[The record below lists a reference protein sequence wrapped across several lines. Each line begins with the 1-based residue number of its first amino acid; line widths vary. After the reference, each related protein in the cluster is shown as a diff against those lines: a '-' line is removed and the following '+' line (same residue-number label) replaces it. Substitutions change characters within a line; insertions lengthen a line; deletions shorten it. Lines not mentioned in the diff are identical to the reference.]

1 MPITRSQETK
11 QVSTMAKKRGLYDNI
26 NARKRAGTS
35 RPKSE
40 STISSE
46 AYAAMKDDFGRK
58 KKMGGGAM
66 MSPRK
71 AMADGGYGSKPKKRM
86 KKRYGGSADSGRMVS
101 GPCS

>member
-26 NARKRAGTS
+26 NARKKAGTS

-46 AYAAMKDDFGRK
+46 AYAAMKNDFGRK
-58 KKMGGGAM
+58 KKKDGGEM

-71 AMADGGYGSKPKKRM
+71 KMGYGGDSKRQKM
-86 KKRYGGSADSGRMVS
+86 RYGGSASSGRMVS